1 MDVMDDLVLF
11 GKFLR
16 ECGGYTKVC
25 IMDIYIGVEMG
36 VFSDEYEQSWSST
49 HSYICLILAS
59 VRVKCLLQVWI
70 RNDSTY
76 KGHIAVIK

>member
-1 MDVMDDLVLF
+1 M
-11 GKFLR
+11 
-16 ECGGYTKVC
+16 C
-25 IMDIYIGVEMG
+25 IMDIYIGVEMD

-49 HSYICLILAS
+49 HCHHVSRSL
-59 VRVKCLLQVWI
+59 RVKSLLQVWI